1 MRIIFFCFALIT
13 PAFGQGLSWEE
24 QAQVLEATPADHA
37 QQLYDDIEN
46 RRIDNLNA
54 AAAAAALNLLNGS
67 LSGLSRPPPMSP
79 GHSTLSTVLAHR
91 PSLVPFALT
100 KAARERRARPAD
112 CRPPLT
118 PVARAPYPVQ
128 AVKP

>member
-1 MRIIFFCFALIT
+1 M
-13 PAFGQGLSWEE
+13 EE

-67 LSGLSRPPPMSP
+67 LSGLSRPPPN
-79 GHSTLSTVLAHR
+79 
-91 PSLVPFALT
+91 
-100 KAARERRARPAD
+100 
-112 CRPPLT
+112 
-118 PVARAPYPVQ
+118 
-128 AVKP
+128 